1 MTLRPLLLTLLTAL
15 LLSACDD
22 EGVELSE
29 SDVPYSGLPQLSIS
43 TPGGTEVKRQYVEH
57 SRLEV
62 RHGGDLTSMAGEI
75 MIKGRGN
82 TSWIFPKK
90 PYSIRLSGGQPTAT
104 AADTS
109 WVLLANY
116 NDK

>member
-1 MTLRPLLLTLLTAL
+1 MSLRPLLLTLLTAL

-57 SRLEV
+57 RQLAVS
-62 RHGGDLTSMAGEI
+62 HGGDLTSMVGEI

-82 TSWIFPKK
+82 TS
-90 PYSIRLSGGQPTAT
+90 
-104 AADTS
+104 
-109 WVLLANY
+109 
-116 NDK
+116 